1 MISVFSAFMLS
12 PDTLAKMMG
21 FALAIAIIFDAFIIR
36 MAVVPAVIALLGDR
50 AWGLPKWLDKLVFNF
65 DIEGEAV
72 RDRGLEAES
81 ANA

>member
-1 MISVFSAFMLS
+1 M
-12 PDTLAKMMG
+12 
-21 FALAIAIIFDAFIIR
+21 
-36 MAVVPAVIALLGDR
+36 IALLGDR

-72 RDRGLEAES
+72 RDRGLEAEP